1 MDNKNK
7 KTAKE
12 KILSDEDFIYCP
24 RLGNSLKKLI
34 DKNPEGIDNERISK
48 VLLITE
54 DEVEDLYES
63 ALRKFR
69 KIMGVNLD

>member
-1 MDNKNK
+1 MDKKDK
-7 KTAKE
+7 KTTKE

-24 RLGNSLKKLI
+24 RLGNSLKNLI

-54 DEVEDLYES
+54 EEVEDIYNSVLE
-63 ALRKFR
+63 KFR
-69 KIMGVNLD
+69 KIMGVKLD